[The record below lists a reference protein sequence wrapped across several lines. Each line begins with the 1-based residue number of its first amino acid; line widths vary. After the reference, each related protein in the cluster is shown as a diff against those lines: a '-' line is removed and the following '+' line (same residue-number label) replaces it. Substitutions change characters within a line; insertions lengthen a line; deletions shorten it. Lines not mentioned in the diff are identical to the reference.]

1 MNFHRR
7 IFKFNNKRRSKR
19 RRRIEE
25 EEEEEEEEEISPHTK
40 KERNMASRV
49 GPKFGKV
56 AVHNFPLSY
65 YYKVATASFVCGGIF
80 EAFMIHT

>member
-1 MNFHRR
+1 MNFSSENFQ
-7 IFKFNNKRRSKR
+7 ITIQQQLTAAK
-19 RRRIEE
+19 EE
-25 EEEEEEEEEISPHTK
+25 EEEESPHTK
-40 KERNMASRV
+40 EERNMASRL

-80 EAFMIHT
+80 EAVMIHT

>member
-1 MNFHRR
+1 MNFSSENFQ
-7 IFKFNNKRRSKR
+7 ITIQQQLTAAK
-19 RRRIEE
+19 EE
-25 EEEEEEEEEISPHTK
+25 EEEEESPHTK
-40 KERNMASRV
+40 KERNMASRL

-80 EAFMIHT
+80 EAVMIHT

>member
-1 MNFHRR
+1 MNFSSENFQ
-7 IFKFNNKRRSKR
+7 ITIQQQLTAAK
-19 RRRIEE
+19 EE
-25 EEEEEEEEEISPHTK
+25 EEEEESPHTK
-40 KERNMASRV
+40 EERNMALRL

>member
-1 MNFHRR
+1 MNFSSENFQ
-7 IFKFNNKRRSKR
+7 ITIQQQLTAAK
-19 RRRIEE
+19 EE
-25 EEEEEEEEEISPHTK
+25 EEEESPHTK

-80 EAFMIHT
+80 EAVMIHT

>member
-1 MNFHRR
+1 MNFSSENFQ
-7 IFKFNNKRRSKR
+7 ITIQQQLTAAK
-19 RRRIEE
+19 EE
-25 EEEEEEEEEISPHTK
+25 EEEEESPHTK
-40 KERNMASRV
+40 EERNMASRL

-80 EAFMIHT
+80 EAVMIHT

>member
-1 MNFHRR
+1 MNFSSENFQ
-7 IFKFNNKRRSKR
+7 ITIQQQLTSAK
-19 RRRIEE
+19 EE
-25 EEEEEEEEEISPHTK
+25 EEEEESPHTK
-40 KERNMASRV
+40 EERNMASRL

>member
-1 MNFHRR
+1 MNFSSENFQ
-7 IFKFNNKRRSKR
+7 ITIQQQLTAAK
-19 RRRIEE
+19 EE
-25 EEEEEEEEEISPHTK
+25 EEEESPHTK
-40 KERNMASRV
+40 KERNMASRL

-80 EAFMIHT
+80 EAVMIHT

>member
-1 MNFHRR
+1 MNFSSENFQ
-7 IFKFNNKRRSKR
+7 ITIQQQLTAAK
-19 RRRIEE
+19 EE
-25 EEEEEEEEEISPHTK
+25 EEEEEESPYTK
-40 KERNMASRV
+40 EERNMASRL

-80 EAFMIHT
+80 EAVMIHT

>member
-1 MNFHRR
+1 MIEVFFDEFFIGEFSNYYSTT
-7 IFKFNNKRRSKR
+7 KEEGK
-19 RRRIEE
+19 EE
-25 EEEEEEEEEISPHTK
+25 EEEEESPHTK
-40 KERNMASRV
+40 EERNMASRL

>member
-1 MNFHRR
+1 MNFSSENFQ
-7 IFKFNNKRRSKR
+7 ITIQQQLTAAK
-19 RRRIEE
+19 EE
-25 EEEEEEEEEISPHTK
+25 EEEEESPHTK
-40 KERNMASRV
+40 EERNMASRL

>member
-1 MNFHRR
+1 MNFSSENFQ
-7 IFKFNNKRRSKR
+7 ITIQQQLTAAK
-19 RRRIEE
+19 EE
-25 EEEEEEEEEISPHTK
+25 EEEESPHTK
-40 KERNMASRV
+40 KERNMASRL

-80 EAFMIHT
+80 EVVMIHT